1 MKRID
6 YNKRMGLVDKILR
19 TGNLTDACREVV
31 RNKGSA
37 GIDKMTVSELKAHLD
52 KNRKMLENQ
61 IRNKQYLPQPIR
73 GKEIPKRNG
82 KMRLLGIPTAVDRM
96 LQQATS
102 RVLMLHY
109 DLLFV
114 NNSYGFR
121 PQRNAQ
127 QAVGK
132 AQGYINEGYKTIVD
146 IDLKA
151 FFDEVDHCLLLN
163 ILHRHIKCES
173 TLCMIRRWLRVPI
186 CINGKLVKRRK
197 GVPQGSPLS
206 PLLSNIMLH
215 ELDLEMTR
223 LGLRFVR
230 YADDFSIYCEN
241 ETEAEEISRTV
252 IGFLNQ
258 KLKLPINTEKSG
270 IRNPSDFTVLGYTFF
285 VRHADRLRDT
295 YQLAV
300 DDKRWET
307 LKEKLKELTRK
318 TAPMSFDQRMHKL
331 KEVHRGWINYFKY
344 AKITRKLEKLDGW
357 LRNRIRYCIWHDWKK
372 PERKRKNLIRLGVKP
387 DMAYQWSRTRMG
399 GWAVAQS
406 PILGTTLTISRLVKR
421 GYEAMLSYY
430 KQVNPSSQINS
441 LFPIA

>member
-6 YNKRMGLVDKILR
+6 YNKQMGLVDKILR
-19 TGNLTDACREVV
+19 IGNLTDACREVV

-37 GIDKMTVSELKAHLD
+37 GIDKMTVSELKAYLD

-163 ILHRHIKCES
+163 VLHRHI
-173 TLCMIRRWLRVPI
+173 
-186 CINGKLVKRRK
+186 
-197 GVPQGSPLS
+197 
-206 PLLSNIMLH
+206 
-215 ELDLEMTR
+215 
-223 LGLRFVR
+223 
-230 YADDFSIYCEN
+230 
-241 ETEAEEISRTV
+241 
-252 IGFLNQ
+252 
-258 KLKLPINTEKSG
+258 
-270 IRNPSDFTVLGYTFF
+270 
-285 VRHADRLRDT
+285 
-295 YQLAV
+295 
-300 DDKRWET
+300 
-307 LKEKLKELTRK
+307 
-318 TAPMSFDQRMHKL
+318 
-331 KEVHRGWINYFKY
+331 
-344 AKITRKLEKLDGW
+344 
-357 LRNRIRYCIWHDWKK
+357 
-372 PERKRKNLIRLGVKP
+372 
-387 DMAYQWSRTRMG
+387 
-399 GWAVAQS
+399 
-406 PILGTTLTISRLVKR
+406 
-421 GYEAMLSYY
+421 
-430 KQVNPSSQINS
+430 
-441 LFPIA
+441 